1 MRETQFL
8 FLYMGNCSRILT
20 TGIKI
25 GNLLRPV
32 SSTSSEIENVLNC
45 VRYWA
50 TKEGILSVGIEKCIN
65 DMSSLERFELLKRV
79 RDW

>member
-1 MRETQFL
+1 M
-8 FLYMGNCSRILT
+8 LT

-32 SSTSSEIENVLNC
+32 SSTSSEIQNMLCC
-45 VRYWA
+45 VCDWA
-50 TKEGILSVGIEKCIN
+50 MKEGILSVGIEKCIN
-65 DMSSLERFELLKRV
+65 DVSSLKRFELVKWI